1 MTLDLAM
8 ITHGPQGIER
18 VATVLLPPQPGV
30 RYVVSW
36 QRHENAP
43 IPTALL
49 RPDVEIHRFDGVGL
63 SNNRNNAL
71 DHCTADV
78 ILIADDDLTYL
89 PGAFDEILRVFRE
102 NPGLDFAT
110 FRSEKDGNP
119 EFPQSETCLGNRLP
133 KGYYVTSFEMAL
145 RRSSAGNLRM
155 CPELG
160 LGAPRY
166 QGGEDEMMLHTAIKR
181 GLDCRFFPL
190 TICRHPHPSTGT
202 KLTVTDGN
210 LRGSG
215 AVIALMNPWSA
226 PLRVPLKA
234 WRTARAGKT
243 SFIRALRHIT
253 AGALGAPAL
262 FNRNKKYLK

>member
-89 PGAFDEILRVFRE
+89 PGAFNEILRVFSE

-119 EFPQSETCLGNRLP
+119 VYPKTETRLRNPLP
-133 KGYYVTSFEMAL
+133 KNYYAVSIEMAL

-160 LGAPRY
+160 LGAP
-166 QGGEDEMMLHTAIKR
+166 
-181 GLDCRFFPL
+181 P
-190 TICRHPHPSTGT
+190 
-202 KLTVTDGN
+202 
-210 LRGSG
+210 
-215 AVIALMNPWSA
+215 
-226 PLRVPLKA
+226 
-234 WRTARAGKT
+234 
-243 SFIRALRHIT
+243 IRAART
-253 AGALGAPAL
+253 
-262 FNRNKKYLK
+262 K